1 MDRVD
6 ILLAT
11 YNGER
16 FLKEQIESILT
27 QTYRNFRLLISD
39 DCSTDRTWNILNYYA
54 GLDNRIL
61 IHRNERNVGIV
72 NNFEFLLKQVQSEF
86 FMFSDQDD
94 VWKIDKIEKSINK
107 IKQDN
112 AGLVHTDLEVVDENL
127 NTIAPSFWTLKKIKT
142 RVEHSN
148 FESLYLNNFV
158 TGCTILA
165 RSDYIYRVLP
175 FPKDDE
181 HFIHDYWTALLIS
194 NCDKITYIDEPLVK
208 YRQHGNNSVGSSRKS
223 DAINDFDELRNMFI
237 DIKINH
243 FKVLKE
249 NEEKFTG
256 DYFKNH
262 TDKAI
267 KYFDR
272 LKKVK
277 HFNFIGWAFY
287 ADLYQHESLLYR
299 LENFCILNLPTIGRT
314 IFKMRK
320 KMQERR
326 EAKKNAV
333 ASGEKPK
340 KESKFLKK
348 NK

>member
-1 MDRVD
+1 MERVD

-148 FESLYLNNFV
+148 FDSLYLNNFV

-194 NCDKITYIDEPLVK
+194 NFDID
-208 YRQHGNNSVGSSRKS
+208 
-223 DAINDFDELRNMFI
+223 NMEI
-237 DIKINH
+237 I
-243 FKVLKE
+243 L
-249 NEEKFTG
+249 
-256 DYFKNH
+256 
-262 TDKAI
+262 
-267 KYFDR
+267 
-272 LKKVK
+272 L
-277 HFNFIGWAFY
+277 
-287 ADLYQHESLLYR
+287 DLAER
-299 LENFCILNLPTIGRT
+299 V
-314 IFKMRK
+314 
-320 KMQERR
+320 MQLMTLM
-326 EAKKNAV
+326 N
-333 ASGEKPK
+333 
-340 KESKFLKK
+340 
-348 NK
+348 